1 MRAISLTQA
10 DIYKGELILVN
21 AEHPYFE
28 NLAKPN
34 LVPAA
39 SGNADILLEQNT
51 ATHLSQVMEKINGWQ
66 QIVPVSGWRSLKE
79 QQDIHTSPLSSFSA
93 NADFLLTRVL
103 ARTAVPFFLMVT
115 GYFLLPQ
122 YLFEKSMDRRPLLR
136 FLKKTVLLYGI
147 AILLYLPVN
156 IYAGHFQ
163 GAGIGELIRKVLFDG
178 TFYHLW
184 YLPAVLLGVP
194 LVCWAGSR
202 LPFRILG
209 GSCLLLYLIG
219 LFGDSYY
226 GFIANS
232 PIASFY
238 DVLFHVFSYTRNG
251 LFYVP
256 IFLVMGTKLKVI
268 HWREKKVLLILGAS
282 GSLFLMVLEGL
293 FLHKLGVQRH
303 DSMYFLLIPS
313 MFFLFQLALAWDK
326 PSAKTLRTMSM
337 WIYLFHPFWI
347 VAVRGFAKVIHL
359 ETILVDNSL
368 IHYLAVCM
376 LSVLSAVVLVRL
388 LPAEKR
394 RDSSPQARAWI
405 ELSKQQLY
413 QNVDALSQ
421 LLPPGCQLMPAVKAN
436 AYGHGAVLIA
446 KALQE
451 KGIRAFCVASVT
463 EGVELRK
470 NGITGTILILG
481 YTHPDS
487 FPLLWKY
494 RLTQTVVDYPY
505 AQSLNACRK
514 KVQVHLKID
523 TGMHRLGIRSDHIE
537 EISRM
542 FQMDNLLVDGIYTH
556 LCVSDSM
563 TAADREFTYQQANA
577 FYTLLEKLSERG
589 ISCPNIHLS
598 ASYGLIHYPEFPSN
612 YARIGIALY
621 GMLSSRQDEEN
632 CSIPLFP
639 VLSVKARVSSVR
651 DLYKGEGAGYGLRYV
666 AKENRQIAVLSIG
679 YADGI
684 PRSLSNGHG
693 RVLINGQFAP
703 IIGNICMDQMLVD
716 VTDIKEV
723 KQGDIAVLIGK
734 SGDLEITAYD
744 LAEQTESITNE
755 ILSRLGAR
763 LERILI

>member
-1 MRAISLTQA
+1 M
-10 DIYKGELILVN
+10 
-21 AEHPYFE
+21 
-28 NLAKPN
+28 
-34 LVPAA
+34 
-39 SGNADILLEQNT
+39 
-51 ATHLSQVMEKINGWQ
+51 
-66 QIVPVSGWRSLKE
+66 
-79 QQDIHTSPLSSFSA
+79 
-93 NADFLLTRVL
+93 
-103 ARTAVPFFLMVT
+103 
-115 GYFLLPQ
+115 
-122 YLFEKSMDRRPLLR
+122 
-136 FLKKTVLLYGI
+136 
-147 AILLYLPVN
+147 
-156 IYAGHFQ
+156 
-163 GAGIGELIRKVLFDG
+163 GA
-178 TFYHLW
+178 
-184 YLPAVLLGVP
+184 
-194 LVCWAGSR
+194 
-202 LPFRILG
+202 
-209 GSCLLLYLIG
+209 
-219 LFGDSYY
+219 
-226 GFIANS
+226 
-232 PIASFY
+232 
-238 DVLFHVFSYTRNG
+238 
-251 LFYVP
+251 
-256 IFLVMGTKLKVI
+256 KLKVI
-268 HWREKKVLLILGAS
+268 HWKEKKVLLILGAS

>member
-1 MRAISLTQA
+1 MEQKQRFGGLDRFKFIAA
-10 DIYKGELILVN
+10 FLVV
-21 AEHPYFE
+21 A
-28 NLAKPN
+28 
-34 LVPAA
+34 
-39 SGNADILLEQNT
+39 
-51 ATHLSQVMEKINGWQ
+51 
-66 QIVPVSGWRSLKE
+66 
-79 QQDIHTSPLSSFSA
+79 IHTSPLSSFSA
-93 NADFLLTRVL
+93 NADFLFTRVL

-256 IFLVMGTKLKVI
+256 IFLVMGAKLKVI

-293 FLHKLGVQRH
+293 FLHKLGIQ
-303 DSMYFLLIPS
+303 
-313 MFFLFQLALAWDK
+313 
-326 PSAKTLRTMSM
+326 
-337 WIYLFHPFWI
+337 PFWI

-470 NGITGTILILG
+470 NGITGKILILG

-666 AKENRQIAVLSIG
+666 AEENRQIAVLSIG

-723 KQGDIAVLIGK
+723 KQGDIAILIGK

>member
-1 MRAISLTQA
+1 MEQKQRFGGLDRFKFIAA
-10 DIYKGELILVN
+10 FLVV
-21 AEHPYFE
+21 A
-28 NLAKPN
+28 
-34 LVPAA
+34 
-39 SGNADILLEQNT
+39 
-51 ATHLSQVMEKINGWQ
+51 
-66 QIVPVSGWRSLKE
+66 
-79 QQDIHTSPLSSFSA
+79 IHTSPLSSFSA

-178 TFYHLW
+178 TFYHPW

>member
-1 MRAISLTQA
+1 MEQKQRFGGLDRFKFIAA
-10 DIYKGELILVN
+10 FLVV
-21 AEHPYFE
+21 A
-28 NLAKPN
+28 
-34 LVPAA
+34 
-39 SGNADILLEQNT
+39 
-51 ATHLSQVMEKINGWQ
+51 
-66 QIVPVSGWRSLKE
+66 
-79 QQDIHTSPLSSFSA
+79 IHTSPLSSFSA

-202 LPFRILG
+202 LPFR
-209 GSCLLLYLIG
+209 
-219 LFGDSYY
+219 
-226 GFIANS
+226 
-232 PIASFY
+232 
-238 DVLFHVFSYTRNG
+238 
-251 LFYVP
+251 
-256 IFLVMGTKLKVI
+256 
-268 HWREKKVLLILGAS
+268 LILGAS

>member
-1 MRAISLTQA
+1 MEQKQRFGGLDRFKFIAA
-10 DIYKGELILVN
+10 FLVV
-21 AEHPYFE
+21 A
-28 NLAKPN
+28 
-34 LVPAA
+34 
-39 SGNADILLEQNT
+39 
-51 ATHLSQVMEKINGWQ
+51 
-66 QIVPVSGWRSLKE
+66 
-79 QQDIHTSPLSSFSA
+79 IHTSPLSSFSA

-238 DVLFHVFSYTRNG
+238 DVLFHVFFLYSEWAVLCSHFSCNG
-251 LFYVP
+251 NQ
-256 IFLVMGTKLKVI
+256 TKSDSLEG
-268 HWREKKVLLILGAS
+268 EKGPFDS
-282 GSLFLMVLEGL
+282 RCQRFSFFSLFLMVLEGL

>member
-1 MRAISLTQA
+1 MEQKQRFGGLDRFKFIAA
-10 DIYKGELILVN
+10 FLVV
-21 AEHPYFE
+21 A
-28 NLAKPN
+28 
-34 LVPAA
+34 
-39 SGNADILLEQNT
+39 
-51 ATHLSQVMEKINGWQ
+51 
-66 QIVPVSGWRSLKE
+66 
-79 QQDIHTSPLSSFSA
+79 IHTSPLSSFSA

-326 PSAKTLRTMSM
+326 PSAKR
-337 WIYLFHPFWI
+337 FVPCQC
-347 VAVRGFAKVIHL
+347 GFIFF
-359 ETILVDNSL
+359 IRSGSL
-368 IHYLAVCM
+368 QCG
-376 LSVLSAVVLVRL
+376 
-388 LPAEKR
+388 
-394 RDSSPQARAWI
+394 D
-405 ELSKQQLY
+405 
-413 QNVDALSQ
+413 
-421 LLPPGCQLMPAVKAN
+421 
-436 AYGHGAVLIA
+436 
-446 KALQE
+446 
-451 KGIRAFCVASVT
+451 
-463 EGVELRK
+463 LRK
-470 NGITGTILILG
+470 LFT
-481 YTHPDS
+481 
-487 FPLLWKY
+487 
-494 RLTQTVVDYPY
+494 
-505 AQSLNACRK
+505 
-514 KVQVHLKID
+514 LK
-523 TGMHRLGIRSDHIE
+523 
-537 EISRM
+537 
-542 FQMDNLLVDGIYTH
+542 QYWW
-556 LCVSDSM
+556 
-563 TAADREFTYQQANA
+563 
-577 FYTLLEKLSERG
+577 
-589 ISCPNIHLS
+589 
-598 ASYGLIHYPEFPSN
+598 
-612 YARIGIALY
+612 
-621 GMLSSRQDEEN
+621 
-632 CSIPLFP
+632 
-639 VLSVKARVSSVR
+639 
-651 DLYKGEGAGYGLRYV
+651 
-666 AKENRQIAVLSIG
+666 
-679 YADGI
+679 
-684 PRSLSNGHG
+684 
-693 RVLINGQFAP
+693 
-703 IIGNICMDQMLVD
+703 
-716 VTDIKEV
+716 
-723 KQGDIAVLIGK
+723 
-734 SGDLEITAYD
+734 ITA
-744 LAEQTESITNE
+744 
-755 ILSRLGAR
+755 
-763 LERILI
+763 